1 MFRGMKKNALLVSGV
16 AAVACVVAYITF
28 LSLPLTPEKVFRR
41 ILMKPIPKSVRI
53 IEERHVI
60 AMDHAFWVLHFEIA
74 TLDLNKLL
82 DSKGFVPVNE
92 TEEFKRWD
100 QDTLRFVT
108 IQKHEYLQRWMRR
121 TNNTLHLEINL
132 SKDCQIFIK
141 DERNE
146 KKRIYDSKYV
156 FIQKSSDS
164 ADIVFVADFL

>member
-1 MFRGMKKNALLVSGV
+1 
-16 AAVACVVAYITF
+16 
-28 LSLPLTPEKVFRR
+28 
-41 ILMKPIPKSVRI
+41 
-53 IEERHVI
+53 
-60 AMDHAFWVLHFEIA
+60 MDHAFWVLHFEIA

-82 DSKGFVPVNE
+82 DSKGFVLVNE